1 MNKSRIERIE
11 KILKVDKG
19 PTWEEFAAAMERFT
33 HNARLKLLSLLNP
46 KTHKYKE
53 LSKSDRDIIDR
64 YNKEHRISNDTN
76 AKQKL
81 IGRCI
86 RSNKR

>member
-1 MNKSRIERIE
+1 MNKSRVEKLE

-19 PTWEEFAAAMERFT
+19 TNKEFITMERFT